1 VNLTAATGTTVDPG
15 PDPRRWITL
24 AIVIT
29 SIFIVVLD
37 NSVLNVAIPTI
48 LRDFHTTLPSL
59 EWVVTGYALTFASLL
74 IIGGRLGD
82 VYGHRR
88 VFIIGAF
95 LFGTGSLLAAVSQS
109 VAVLILGEA
118 IIEGVGASMMMPA
131 TLAILSNTFTG
142 RERATAFAAWG
153 ATAGTAAGF
162 GPVVGG
168 FLTTN
173 FSWRWSFGI
182 NVVIAP
188 LAIVGAILFMRRSG
202 RGGPRVR
209 IDLPGAILAASGMFL
224 LVFGLTEG
232 GVYGWFTP
240 VKEFSIAGRQI
251 WTKTAPVSITPLVFV
266 LSLAILAGFYRFERA
281 KERAGLS
288 PLFEFGQLRHKG
300 FRYGLLTTAI
310 LAMGQL
316 GLIFVL
322 PIFLQDAKHL
332 TAEQNGLWMLPLG
345 LFIILGA
352 QAGGRLTRGVGVTSV
367 VRLGLT
373 FETVGLVLVAFAI
386 KPHITFL
393 DLLPGFVLFGL
404 GVGFASSQLTNV
416 VLSDI
421 DKDKS
426 GVASGANTTVR
437 QLGIGLGAAIIG
449 SLLTAQTIRHAS
461 RTVSAAQG
469 LPATVRVQAI
479 HQLHVLGANYS
490 PPPNLAPA
498 DTATLRHALANAISD
513 GTRPALFFAAA
524 FVFGGA
530 LLSLLIPRIG
540 PPGTGDA
547 GPVLAAVETFENF
560 EPVDPDPTIIGTL
573 RGQPAKDSY

>member
-1 VNLTAATGTTVDPG
+1 
-15 PDPRRWITL
+15 
-24 AIVIT
+24 
-29 SIFIVVLD
+29 VLD

-82 VYGHRR
+82 LYGHRR
-88 VFIIGAF
+88 VFIVGAF
-95 LFGTGSLLAAVSQS
+95 LFGTGSLLAALSQS

-118 IIEGVGASMMMPA
+118 VIEGVGASMMMPA
-131 TLAILSNTFTG
+131 TLAILSTTFTG

-188 LAIVGAILFMRRSG
+188 LAIVGALLFMRRSG
-202 RGGPRVR
+202 RGAERVR
-209 IDLPGAILAASGMFL
+209 IDVPGAILAASGMFL

-232 GVYGWFTP
+232 GTYGWFTP
-240 VKEFSIAGRQI
+240 VKDFSIAGARF
-251 WTKTAPVSITPLVFV
+251 WATTMPVSITLLVFAMSLFV
-266 LSLAILAGFYRFERA
+266 LACFYRFERT
-281 KERAGLS
+281 KERAGQS
-288 PLFEFGQLRHKG
+288 PLFEFGQLHHKA

-316 GLIFVL
+316 GLIFIL

-332 TAEQNGLWMLPLG
+332 SAERNGLWMLPLG

-352 QAGGRLTRGVGVTSV
+352 QAGGRLTRRVGVTSV
-367 VRLGLT
+367 VRLGLAL
-373 FETVGLVLVAFAI
+373 ETMGLVLVALAI
-386 KPHITFL
+386 KPDISFL
-393 DLLPGFVLFGL
+393 GLLPGFVFFGL
-404 GVGFASSQLTNV
+404 GIGFASSQLTNV

-421 DKDKS
+421 DKNKS

-437 QLGIGLGAAIIG
+437 QLGSGLGAAIIG
-449 SLLTAQTIRHAS
+449 SLLTTQTIRHAVS
-461 RTVSAAQG
+461 TVSAARQ
-469 LPATVRVQAI
+469 LPAALRAQAI
-479 HQLHVLGANYS
+479 GQLHLLGANYS
-490 PPPNLAPA
+490 PPPNVTSA
-498 DTATLRHALANAISD
+498 DYTTLSNALARAISD

-524 FVFGGA
+524 FVFSGA
-530 LLSLLIPRIG
+530 LLSLLIPRID
-540 PPGTGDA
+540 PPGPHEVDD
-547 GPVLAAVETFENF
+547 VLAAVAVFETF
-560 EPVDPDPTIIGTL
+560 EPVDPDPAIIEDF
-573 RGQPAKDSY
+573 RP

>member
-1 VNLTAATGTTVDPG
+1 MNLTRAPAKAPVPGTG

-82 VYGHRR
+82 IYGHRR
-88 VFIIGAF
+88 VFIVGAF

-118 IIEGVGASMMMPA
+118 VIEGVGASMMMPA
-131 TLAILSNTFTG
+131 TLAILSTTFTG

-173 FSWRWSFGI
+173 FSWRWAFGI

-188 LAIVGAILFMRRSG
+188 LAIAGAILFMSKSG
-202 RGGPRVR
+202 RGAQRVR
-209 IDLPGAILAASGMFL
+209 IDVPGAILAASGMFL

-232 GVYGWFTP
+232 GTYGWFTP
-240 VKEFSIAGRQI
+240 VKDFSVAGRQV
-251 WTKTAPVSITPLVFV
+251 WATTLPVSITPLVFV
-266 LSLAILAGFYRFERA
+266 LSLMILAGFYRFERT
-281 KERAGLS
+281 KERVGLS

-332 TAEQNGLWMLPLG
+332 SAERNGLWMLPLG
-345 LFIILGA
+345 LFIIFGA
-352 QAGGRLTRGVGVTSV
+352 QAGGRLTRRVGVTSV
-367 VRLGLT
+367 VRLGLAL
-373 FETVGLVLVAFAI
+373 ETTGLVLVATAI
-386 KPHITFL
+386 KPHVSFL
-393 DLLPGFVLFGL
+393 GLLPGFVFFGL
-404 GVGFASSQLTNV
+404 GIGFASSQLTNV

-437 QLGIGLGAAIIG
+437 QLGSGLGAAIIG
-449 SLLTAQTIRHAS
+449 SLLTAQTIRHAVS
-461 RTVSAAQG
+461 TVSGAER
-469 LPATVRVQAI
+469 LPAAVRDQAVA
-479 HQLHVLGANYS
+479 QLHVLGANYS
-490 PPPNLAPA
+490 PPPHLAPA
-498 DTATLRHALANAISD
+498 DAAILSHALANAISD
-513 GTRPALFFAAA
+513 GTRPALFFAAV
-524 FVFGGA
+524 FVFFGA
-530 LLSLLIPRIG
+530 LLSFLIPRIG
-540 PPGTGDA
+540 PPGPGD
-547 GPVLAAVETFENF
+547 VDDVVAAVENFETFE
-560 EPVDPDPTIIGTL
+560 PADPDPAIIDDS
-573 RGQPAKDSY
+573 RG